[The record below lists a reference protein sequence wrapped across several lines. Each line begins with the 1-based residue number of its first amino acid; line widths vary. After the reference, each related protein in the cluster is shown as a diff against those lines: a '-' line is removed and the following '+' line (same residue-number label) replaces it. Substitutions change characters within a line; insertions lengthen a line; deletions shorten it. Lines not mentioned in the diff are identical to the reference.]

1 MPASANLGSSD
12 RIGGCSHCMGCFNM
26 GRVERPRQSP
36 SASPTVTSPSPKGHR
51 VHLEHKTARFIHAIE
66 KRSSFG

>member
-1 MPASANLGSSD
+1 
-12 RIGGCSHCMGCFNM
+12 M

-36 SASPTVTSPSPKGHR
+36 SASPTVTSPSPKGHG
-51 VHLEHKTARFIHAIE
+51 VHLEHKTARFIHVIE